1 MQPHSWNVSTL
12 YGRSAQ
18 IRIVDASSDEW
29 GHINVDEFTFNWD
42 IYGGHL
48 DVNDSYFG
56 GQLTRGRV
64 DTPLSGAAYVFRLT
78 EPGNS
83 KNPCATAGAAAA
95 AACHLVEEGKLL
107 PSDKHSF
114 SQFGAS
120 VTVDSRRGLVA
131 VGAPGAFLTGLYKE
145 IQSDHPF
152 ENLTMT
158 QLPVSNV
165 DTSLLFNQEA
175 FVIDR
180 ETGIGLWDI
189 HQRLQDI
196 PPPTILSAERAGAVY
211 IFTK

>member
-1 MQPHSWNVSTL
+1 MSESQDSATDLKLGTRV
-12 YGRSAQ
+12 RSA
-18 IRIVDASSDEW
+18 D
-29 GHINVDEFTFNWD
+29 GEFL
-42 IYGGHL
+42 GE
-48 DVNDSYFG
+48 V
-56 GQLTRGRV
+56 
-64 DTPLSGAAYVFRLT
+64 
-78 EPGNS
+78 
-83 KNPCATAGAAAA
+83 
-95 AACHLVEEGKLL
+95 
-107 PSDKHSF
+107 
-114 SQFGAS
+114 
-120 VTVDSRRGLVA
+120 
-131 VGAPGAFLTGLYKE
+131 KE